1 VAHRRIAGHSPF
13 EEVMGYARAVVAGD
27 HVYVAGT
34 APIPTDGSDPP
45 EGAYEQTRLCLDIVG
60 GALERAGS
68 GLEDVVRTCVY
79 LTDASAF
86 DDMAR
91 AHGEV
96 FRDIRP
102 VNTTVVIAGLVDPRW
117 LLELDVVAVLQTGAP

>member
-1 VAHRRIAGHSPF
+1 
-13 EEVMGYARAVVAGD
+13 MGYARAVVAGD
-27 HVYVAGT
+27 TVYVAGT
-34 APIPTDGSDPP
+34 APIPTDGGDPP
-45 EGAYEQTRLCLDIVG
+45 EGAYEQTRLCLEIVA
-60 GALERAGS
+60 GALERAGARM
-68 GLEDVVRTCVY
+68 EDIVRTCVY

-86 DDMAR
+86 DEMAR

-96 FRDIRP
+96 FREIRP

>member
-1 VAHRRIAGHSPF
+1 
-13 EEVMGYARAVVAGD
+13 MGYARAVVAGD

-34 APIPTDGSDPP
+34 APIPADGSDPP
-45 EGAYEQTRLCLDIVG
+45 EGAYEQTRLCLEIVS

-96 FRDIRP
+96 FGDIRP

>member
-1 VAHRRIAGHSPF
+1 
-13 EEVMGYARAVVAGD
+13 MGYSRAVVAGD
-27 HVYVAGT
+27 PVYVAGT
-34 APIPTDGSDPP
+34 APIPADGCDPP
-45 EGAYEQTRLCLDIVG
+45 ESGFEQTMLCLEIVK

-68 GLEDVVRTCVY
+68 RLEEVVRTCVY

-86 DDMAR
+86 DEMAR

-117 LLELDVVAVLQTGAP
+117 LLELDVVAVLSD

>member
-1 VAHRRIAGHSPF
+1 
-13 EEVMGYARAVVAGD
+13 MGYSRAVVAGD

-34 APIPTDGSDPP
+34 APIPRGRQPIRRRTHTSRPDSASRSSRARSSGRAPGS
-45 EGAYEQTRLCLDIVG
+45 
-60 GALERAGS
+60 
-68 GLEDVVRTCVY
+68 RTSFARCVY

-86 DDMAR
+86 DEMAR

-96 FRDIRP
+96 FGDIRP

-117 LLELDVVAVLQTGAP
+117 LLEMDVVAVLSD